1 MRESIPDADSKCE
14 LLAPLGFG
22 HAMSSLPCRRRG
34 SMYEPW
40 PISRTLRWLF
50 APDAASGCVSRPNTS
65 ISRGIFS
72 PSATSP
78 TIVLSKASARPKA
91 PPAAGT
97 AELIVDITTTGGTLA
112 ANALKILDDGVIL
125 RSEANFVASLTAAW
139 TDETREAAR
148 IILSRIAAEEVARTT
163 REVSARVA
171 QADVELFAHAEVMFA
186 ARARRHLSDGW
197 LTLTC
202 PKDKVS
208 RSPTGY

>member
-1 MRESIPDADSKCE
+1 M
-14 LLAPLGFG
+14 
-22 HAMSSLPCRRRG
+22 
-34 SMYEPW
+34 
-40 PISRTLRWLF
+40 
-50 APDAASGCVSRPNTS
+50 
-65 ISRGIFS
+65 
-72 PSATSP
+72 
-78 TIVLSKASARPKA
+78 SKASARPKGA
-91 PPAAGT
+91 PAAGT
-97 AELIVDITTTGGTLA
+97 AEADRRYHHDRGTLA

-208 RSPTGY
+208 ALADWLLMQGAAEVTVAQLDYVFAEKNKLYEKLAARLP